1 MTGPQTPLVV
11 VMGVSGTGKTTLGT
25 RLARALGVEFAEGD
39 DLHPRENIEKMS
51 AGLALTDADRAP
63 WLDRVAAWLADRG
76 DSGGVVSCSALKR
89 AYRDRLRVA
98 APTVFFAHPV
108 ADRAE
113 LRRRVRSRRDHF
125 MPAALLDSQLAD
137 LEPLTADESGWTVDA
152 TADPD
157 LLVEQVRAALRPG
170 AE

>member
-1 MTGPQTPLVV
+1 MTGLRAPLVV
-11 VMGVSGTGKTTLGT
+11 VMGVSGAGKTTLGT

-39 DLHPRENIEKMS
+39 DLHPRENVEKMS

-63 WLDRVAAWLADRG
+63 WLDRVAAWLADRS

-89 AYRDRLRVA
+89 AYRDRLRAA

-113 LRRRVRSRRDHF
+113 LRRRVRTRRDHF

-137 LEPLTADESGWTVDA
+137 LEPLTADESGWTLDA
-152 TADPD
+152 TGDPD
-157 LLVEQVRAALRPG
+157 LLVEQVRAALRPV